1 MNAFLGI
8 NEVWC
13 DTCGQKC
20 TLDRVR
26 VKAKTHG
33 TWQCKH
39 CDTTYQQVNR
49 LNGDPTAAT
58 AEFYAAAA
66 GKGMEETKKLWE
78 HHANKYRV
86 REEIYEE
93 GGHFYP
99 ITYWQAQGFPIKD
112 ILEKSLP
119 QNVQP
124 CRMFGTIYRV
134 PAMFLGKRWTNRR
147 ESGQRKTAI
156 AQSKLEDEKPKDG
169 KPEEEKP
176 RKDSSLV
183 FLAQMLLC
191 AVEKS

>member
-1 MNAFLGI
+1 M
-8 NEVWC
+8 
-13 DTCGQKC
+13 
-20 TLDRVR
+20 
-26 VKAKTHG
+26 
-33 TWQCKH
+33 
-39 CDTTYQQVNR
+39 NR

-134 PAMFLGKRWTNRR
+134 PSMFVGKRWTDKH
-147 ESGQRKTAI
+147 ESGKRRTAV
-156 AQSKLEDEKPKDG
+156 ATDKLDEKPKD
-169 KPEEEKP
+169 ENLEDEKLG
-176 RKDSSLV
+176 RKEAWQGGL
-183 FLAQMLLC
+183 
-191 AVEKS
+191 